1 MDFCVNTQ
9 KAMEPS
15 RTILIKRR
23 KVGSVGPPDSL
34 HNGEL
39 AFNEINRVLYYGL
52 GNDGNGIADEIIPIA
67 GAFNSLIENATVTT
81 LQNVSASN
89 DYLIVNINGQQRA
102 LRLFDF

>member
-1 MDFCVNTQ
+1 
-9 KAMEPS
+9 MEPS

-23 KVGSVGPPDSL
+23 KVGPSGPPNSL

-52 GNDGNGIADEIIPIA
+52 GNNGSGIAEEIIPIA
-67 GAFNSLIENATVTT
+67 GGFNSLIENAAVTS
-81 LQNVSASN
+81 LSSVSASD
-89 DYLIVNINGQQRA
+89 DYLIININGQQRA